1 MIFEMWIG
9 NRWPRP
15 EQAAVG
21 ALDRLSVDQWPRLA
35 AHWLAAGFDSEPLR
49 QLAEL
54 QPWASQAALVLMPEV
69 LRSIGSDPAASDE
82 EFVARCQDALDLV
95 QRDLDATGFGRYRIR
110 ARLGL
115 GWPAMVYPA
124 LDGFYWGGAEGM
136 RRETSGVWLLFH
148 AAELASGTLREVSEI
163 EWPLCATHGGDPM
176 TPDWIGEDRVTLID
190 DVVWWRCSREAH
202 ALAPVGQLTAEV
214 AKML

>member
-95 QRDLDATGFGRYRIR
+95 QRTWTPPASAGTGYGH
-110 ARLGL
+110 A
-115 GWPAMVYPA
+115 WAW
-124 LDGFYWGGAEGM
+124 DGPRWCTRPWMASIGA
-136 RRETSGVWLLFH
+136 
-148 AAELASGTLREVSEI
+148 
-163 EWPLCATHGGDPM
+163 
-176 TPDWIGEDRVTLID
+176 
-190 DVVWWRCSREAH
+190 
-202 ALAPVGQLTAEV
+202 APKA
-214 AKML
+214 